1 MTNYIY
7 WKNDNI
13 KNTKKYKHN
22 DRNLNI
28 IQIDT
33 IFNQAK
39 NNSCH
44 DELYKL

>member
-13 KNTKKYKHN
+13 KNTKKYKHG
-22 DRNLNI
+22 NLNI